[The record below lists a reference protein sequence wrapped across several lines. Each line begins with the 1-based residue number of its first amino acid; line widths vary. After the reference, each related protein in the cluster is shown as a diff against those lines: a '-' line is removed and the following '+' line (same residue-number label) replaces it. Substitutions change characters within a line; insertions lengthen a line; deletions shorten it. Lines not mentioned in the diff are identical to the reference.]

1 MSIHCHAANLSDTK
15 KASLVMDRLI
25 DKYPSIQAF
34 SGDGGYR
41 GTAVDYAL
49 AQLNR
54 AFHVALG
61 LAGKYVPLSMSW
73 VVD

>member
-1 MSIHCHAANLSDTK
+1 
-15 KASLVMDRLI
+15 MDRLI